1 MVIMTFTLSSP
12 SISPTGAAALITTR
26 TGVSTAWEAAPAT
39 AGPNMKFFYCLA
51 MLLVCLSS
59 QLFVT
64 NSTHQCLSHN
74 RIVIYQIACD
84 RREVQSLILD
94 RMLSLVPGKQHLEVS
109 RPALFTYT
117 MSLKSKSST
126 GPQVSEGSE

>member
-84 RREVQSLILD
+84 RREY
-94 RMLSLVPGKQHLEVS
+94 
-109 RPALFTYT
+109 LFV
-117 MSLKSKSST
+117 MSFRFPHVVKAEASAWTIKPI
-126 GPQVSEGSE
+126 GYCMADG